1 LIQRQHRSIP
11 PQLAVVPQNDGAAVL
26 HPGVRLETVLWLTAT
41 TEIEKSPTD
50 VWALSLKADIG

>member
-1 LIQRQHRSIP
+1 
-11 PQLAVVPQNDGAAVL
+11 
-26 HPGVRLETVLWLTAT
+26 VRLETVLWLTAT